1 MDFLKLATTLKILRL
16 FAIFLHKLV
25 YIRFIVEEK
34 LALFK
39 TCIFANINAQDYAEY
54 NDDYKTAYFDTMVHL
69 RKEKTHQI
77 SL

>member
-16 FAIFLHKLV
+16 FAIFLHILALSLK
-25 YIRFIVEEK
+25 RNC
-34 LALFK
+34 ALFK

-54 NDDYKTAYFDTMVHL
+54 NDDYKTAYFDTMLHL

-77 SL
+77 SS